1 MEFSLSSICLEG
13 FIQLSNTFCFI
24 STQFN
29 PSVPPIF
36 LRIHVFCDRLR
47 NLKQNFLMPYD
58 SVLISQAQ
66 VASWKGTSSTRA
78 HIFFSPPNSL
88 PHSSGTRL
96 HGGRETRAPP
106 ARLFLIVIIIRRR
119 TMIMR
124 RRRNII
130 KKKRIIFAHNVEPCR
145 PCRDTQTH
153 RHTDTQTHR
162 PSFATHSLSSL
173 FFIFSLNQVRST
185 LGGPQ

>member
-1 MEFSLSSICLEG
+1 MYAEAKVPLQGVREFMEFSLSSICLEG

-78 HIFFSPPNSL
+78 HIFLSPPNPL

-96 HGGRETRAPP
+96 QGGRETRAPP
-106 ARLFLIVIIIRRR
+106 ARLFLIVIIIRSR

-130 KKKRIIFAHNVEPCR
+130 KKKE
-145 PCRDTQTH
+145 
-153 RHTDTQTHR
+153 
-162 PSFATHSLSSL
+162 
-173 FFIFSLNQVRST
+173 
-185 LGGPQ
+185 

>member
-1 MEFSLSSICLEG
+1 MYVCMQKQRFHYKELGNLWSFLLVPSAWKASSRFSD
-13 FIQLSNTFCFI
+13 TFCFI

-106 ARLFLIVIIIRRR
+106 ARLFLIVIIIRSR

-130 KKKRIIFAHNVEPCR
+130 KKKE
-145 PCRDTQTH
+145 
-153 RHTDTQTHR
+153 
-162 PSFATHSLSSL
+162 
-173 FFIFSLNQVRST
+173 
-185 LGGPQ
+185 

>member
-1 MEFSLSSICLEG
+1 MYAEAKVPLQGVRAFMEFSLSSICLEG

-88 PHSSGTRL
+88 LHSSGTRL
-96 HGGRETRAPP
+96 HGGCETRAPP
-106 ARLFLIVIIIRRR
+106 ARLFLIVIIIRSR

-130 KKKRIIFAHNVEPCR
+130 KKKNNLC
-145 PCRDTQTH
+145 TQ
-153 RHTDTQTHR
+153 RR
-162 PSFATHSLSSL
+162 AL
-173 FFIFSLNQVRST
+173 
-185 LGGPQ
+185 

>member
-1 MEFSLSSICLEG
+1 MEFSLSPICLEG

-47 NLKQNFLMPYD
+47 NLKQNFLIPYD

-78 HIFFSPPNSL
+78 HIFISPPNPL
-88 PHSSGTRL
+88 PHPLRYTI
-96 HGGRETRAPP
+96 
-106 ARLFLIVIIIRRR
+106 ARRP
-119 TMIMR
+119 
-124 RRRNII
+124 RNPRSPGAAFFNSNNNKKQNNDNAKTKKHN

-162 PSFATHSLSSL
+162 PSCATHSLFSL
-173 FFIFSLNQVRST
+173 FFIFVLNQVRFI
-185 LGGPQ
+185 LGGPR